1 MSSTES
7 VDSLKVN
14 GVCINDKEE
23 VRKAIKEFWENIG
36 GVGEVTDVRGENV
49 TLEWK
54 DAEELNVRISR
65 EEVERCVKRQKNCK
79 APGPDDIPYEMYKNG
94 GAADTKANPGINT
107 RGSCNSKSKSASLKD
122 NERVARTRRAEEAEQ
137 RRDDDRRRAE
147 KAEIRRQEFA
157 TFMATL
163 TTRPPSSPPN
173 GTQQP
178 TQHNKRVIKP
188 PTPLQADAT
197 FQQFRDCRRR
207 WQDYSVMT
215 DLSTI
220 SLTKQYIQL
229 RTCLGQEILHILQ
242 YRLQLPQDDSTPM
255 EEVLNILDK
264 YFKAQTNEALR
275 RRDLFSCRQEAG
287 ETFNDFYLRVKK
299 LAEAVDICK
308 GGDKG
313 CEETQLKQII
323 LMGVSDQDLV
333 QDLITIT
340 SMQSLDTVVQRC
352 YAHEAARHTATAI
365 TSTEK
370 STGSRYKKE
379 KKEKRQQQCKSPTP
393 STAHKACTNCGTH
406 HAKDSC
412 PAAHQMC
419 TSCGRQGHRP
429 RTVRCPATGAT
440 CDACG
445 KMHHFKKHCRSTKPV
460 GEAVK
465 LQYNAKVAAP
475 STQTQQRSGAPR
487 ISSLNRDP
495 TETTPPVIIN
505 VEHNKGIGVHNML
518 PDTGADTSIIG
529 LDHLHSIGL
538 KQDDLKPPPQ
548 EPTYA
553 ADGAPMQPAI
563 GSVQVHLQL
572 KGNRIAEWI
581 DVHPSIPLPLLSYR
595 ACRELSII
603 PERFH
608 HPIAQVTHARV
619 RQGDQCIPSDTAFD
633 NEDMPTGIST
643 PCQDQQPPFT
653 TRTTLAQAREYFL
666 RTYKDV
672 LRDRATQSRYNSR
685 ALQLPILPVD
695 QRVRIQDPV
704 NKRWYRSGTVVAQ
717 PRPRQY
723 DIRLPN
729 SRVIKRNRIFLHPI
743 PATEGE
749 ATAPAADT
757 TTTLQDPPVPRR
769 SPRLQQRRTS
779 TTS

>member
-1 MSSTES
+1 MTAHPWKRCLISWIST
-7 VDSLKVN
+7 L
-14 GVCINDKEE
+14 
-23 VRKAIKEFWENIG
+23 RH
-36 GVGEVTDVRGENV
+36 
-49 TLEWK
+49 
-54 DAEELNVRISR
+54 
-65 EEVERCVKRQKNCK
+65 RQ
-79 APGPDDIPYEMYKNG
+79 
-94 GAADTKANPGINT
+94 TKPFEG
-107 RGSCNSKSKSASLKD
+107 
-122 NERVARTRRAEEAEQ
+122 
-137 RRDDDRRRAE
+137 
-147 KAEIRRQEFA
+147 
-157 TFMATL
+157 
-163 TTRPPSSPPN
+163 
-173 GTQQP
+173 
-178 TQHNKRVIKP
+178 
-188 PTPLQADAT
+188 
-197 FQQFRDCRRR
+197 
-207 WQDYSVMT
+207 
-215 DLSTI
+215 
-220 SLTKQYIQL
+220 
-229 RTCLGQEILHILQ
+229 
-242 YRLQLPQDDSTPM
+242 
-255 EEVLNILDK
+255 
-264 YFKAQTNEALR
+264 
-275 RRDLFSCRQEAG
+275 DLFSCRQEAG

-340 SMQSLDTVVQRC
+340 PTQSLDTVVQRC

-365 TSTEK
+365 ISTEK
-370 STGSRYKKE
+370 STRAASRYKKE
-379 KKEKRQQQCKSPTP
+379 KKEKRQQQWKSPTP
-393 STAHKACTNCGTH
+393 STAHKACINCGTH

-465 LQYNAKVAAP
+465 LQHNTKVAAP
-475 STQTQQRSGAPR
+475 STQTQQCSGAR
-487 ISSLNRDP
+487 RVSSLNRDP
-495 TETTPPVIIN
+495 TETTPPVLIK
-505 VEHNKGIGVHNML
+505 VEHYKGIGVLNML

-603 PERFH
+603 PERFP

-653 TRTTLAQAREYFL
+653 TRTTPAQAREYFL

-672 LRDRATQSRYNSR
+672 LVQKEDLPTRQSN
-685 ALQLPILPVD
+685 AVPLQQSCQAAAVD

-704 NKRWYRSGTVVAQ
+704 NKCWYRSGIVVAQ

-729 SRVIKRNRIFLHPI
+729 GRVIKRNRIFLRPI

-757 TTTLQDPPVPRR
+757 TTTLQDSPVPRR

>member
-1 MSSTES
+1 MEDMT
-7 VDSLKVN
+7 VLLQYLQ
-14 GVCINDKEE
+14 KE
-23 VRKAIKEFWENIG
+23 
-36 GVGEVTDVRGENV
+36 
-49 TLEWK
+49 
-54 DAEELNVRISR
+54 AEQRR
-65 EEVERCVKRQKNCK
+65 R
-79 APGPDDIPYEMYKNG
+79 DD
-94 GAADTKANPGINT
+94 D
-107 RGSCNSKSKSASLKD
+107 R
-122 NERVARTRRAEEAEQ
+122 RRAEEAEQ

-147 KAEIRRQEFA
+147 EAEIRRQEFA

-163 TTRPPSSPPN
+163 TPLPPSSPPN

-178 TQHNKRVIKP
+178 TQHNKPVIKP
-188 PTPLQADAT
+188 PHPLQADAT
-197 FQQFRDCRRR
+197 FQQFRDWRRH

-220 SLTKQYIQL
+220 
-229 RTCLGQEILHILQ
+229 
-242 YRLQLPQDDSTPM
+242 
-255 EEVLNILDK
+255 
-264 YFKAQTNEALR
+264 
-275 RRDLFSCRQEAG
+275 CRQEAG

-340 SMQSLDTVVQRC
+340 PTQSLDTVVQRC

-370 STGSRYKKE
+370 STRAASRYKKE

-393 STAHKACTNCGTH
+393 STAHKACINCGTH

-445 KMHHFKKHCRSTKPV
+445 KMHHFKNHCRSTKPV

-465 LQYNAKVAAP
+465 LQHNAKVAAP
-475 STQTQQRSGAPR
+475 STQTQQRSGAR
-487 ISSLNRDP
+487 RVSSLNRDS
-495 TETTPPVIIN
+495 TETTPPVIKI
-505 VEHNKGIGVHNML
+505 EHYKGIGVLNML

-563 GSVQVHLQL
+563 GSVRVHLQL

-581 DVHPSIPLPLLSYR
+581 DVHASIPLPLLSYR
-595 ACRELSII
+595 ELSII
-603 PERFH
+603 PERFL

-619 RQGDQCIPSDTAFD
+619 RQGDQCIPSDKAFD

-672 LRDRATQSRYNSR
+672 L
-685 ALQLPILPVD
+685 LPILPVD
-695 QRVRIQDPV
+695 QRVHIQDPV
-704 NKRWYRSGTVVAQ
+704 NKRWYRSDTVVAQ

-729 SRVIKRNRIFLHPI
+729 GRVIKRNRIFLHPI

-769 SPRLQQRRTS
+769 SPRLQHRRTS